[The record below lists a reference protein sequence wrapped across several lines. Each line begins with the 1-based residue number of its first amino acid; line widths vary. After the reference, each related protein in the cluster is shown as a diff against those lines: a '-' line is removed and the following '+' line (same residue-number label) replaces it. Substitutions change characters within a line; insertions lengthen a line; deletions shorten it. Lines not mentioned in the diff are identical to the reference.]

1 MQDGNALTA
10 SLDVAADDEKVA
22 GSRDKGDEKTAGSRE
37 KGLNRV
43 LQILEFLHVTQRA
56 IGIGDLAKGVNAP
69 RSTTYTLVRSL
80 VDAGLLEMAGDGNR
94 VYFGKKLYLYG
105 MDYVRGNDLLR
116 RGRQEVDN
124 LSRETGETS
133 ELCMLQSGRYTIVHS
148 SPGTRPFRISSATG
162 LQIPLPWTASGRL
175 LLAGFERPAIE
186 DMVSEDDLVLP
197 DGRILLLDDFIA
209 DIAVAET
216 TGYCVTSGL
225 VDAYTK
231 CLAAPVFSA
240 GGKVEATM
248 CLVVPIDTSVEK
260 TDGLIALLRERA
272 ARLSIAG

>member
-1 MQDGNALTA
+1 MQDGNALA
-10 SLDVAADDEKVA
+10 LSAGEKI
-22 GSRDKGDEKTAGSRE
+22 SGSRE

-43 LQILEFLHVTQRA
+43 LEILEFLHTTQRA

-80 VDAGLLEMAGDGNR
+80 VDAGLLEMEGDGNR

-133 ELCMLQSGRYTIVHS
+133 ELCMLQSGRYTIVHA

-175 LLAGFERPAIE
+175 LLAGLEKAEIE
-186 DMVSEDDLVLP
+186 GMVSDDDLVLP
-197 DGRILLLDDFIA
+197 DGRKLRLDDFVA
-209 DIAVAET
+209 DIAKAQV

-240 GGKVEATM
+240 PGKVEATM
-248 CLVVPIDTSVEK
+248 CLVVPIDTSEGR
-260 TDGLIALLRERA
+260 TGELIGLLRDRA
-272 ARLSIAG
+272 AKLSIAG

>member
-1 MQDGNALTA
+1 MQDTNTLAVSAG
-10 SLDVAADDEKVA
+10 EKI
-22 GSRDKGDEKTAGSRE
+22 SGSRE

-43 LQILEFLHVTQRA
+43 LEILEFLHTTQRA

-80 VDAGLLEMAGDGNR
+80 VDAGLLEMEGDGNR

-105 MDYVRGNDLLR
+105 MDYVRGNDLMR

-124 LSRETGETS
+124 VSRETGETS
-133 ELCMLQSGRYTIVHS
+133 ELCMLQSGRYTIVHA

-175 LLAGFERPAIE
+175 LLAGLDRAAIE
-186 DMVSEDDLVLP
+186 AMVSDDDLVLP
-197 DGRILLLDDFIA
+197 DGRKLKLDDFVA
-209 DIAVAET
+209 DIAKARV

-231 CLAAPVFSA
+231 CLAVPVFSA
-240 GGKVEATM
+240 PGKVEATM
-248 CLVVPIDTSVEK
+248 CLVVPIDT
-260 TDGLIALLRERA
+260 TDERTASLIGLLRERA

>member
-1 MQDGNALTA
+1 MQDGSALA
-10 SLDVAADDEKVA
+10 VSA
-22 GSRDKGDEKTAGSRE
+22 DEKTSGSRE

-43 LQILEFLHVTQRA
+43 LEILEFLHTTQRA

-80 VDAGLLEMAGDGNR
+80 VDAGLLETAGDGNR

-175 LLAGFERPAIE
+175 LLAGFEQARIE
-186 DMVSEDDLVLP
+186 DMVSEDDLILP
-197 DGRILLLDDFIA
+197 DGRRLLLSDFIA
-209 DIAVAET
+209 DIEKAEA

-231 CLAAPVFSA
+231 CLAAPVLS
-240 GGKVEATM
+240 GPGKVEATM
-248 CLVVPIDTSVEK
+248 CLVVPIDTSEER
-260 TDGLIALLRERA
+260 TSSLIGLLRDRA

>member
-1 MQDGNALTA
+1 MQDGNDITDRVDIGPAE
-10 SLDVAADDEKVA
+10 DKV
-22 GSRDKGDEKTAGSRE
+22 SGSRE

-43 LQILEFLHVTQRA
+43 LEILEFLHTTQRA

-116 RGRQEVDN
+116 RGRQEVDE

-175 LLAGFERPAIE
+175 LLAGLDRATIE
-186 DMVSEDDLVLP
+186 GMVSEDDLVLP
-197 DGRILLLDDFIA
+197 DGRKLELDGFIA
-209 DIAVAET
+209 DIATARS

-240 GGKVEATM
+240 PGKVEATM
-248 CLVVPIDTSVEK
+248 CLVVPIDTSKDK
-260 TDGLIALLRERA
+260 TDDLMTLLRQRA
-272 ARLSIAG
+272 ARLSMGA

>member
-1 MQDGNALTA
+1 MQDGNALA
-10 SLDVAADDEKVA
+10 VSA
-22 GSRDKGDEKTAGSRE
+22 DEKTTASRE

-43 LQILEFLHVTQRA
+43 LEILDFLHTTQRA

-116 RGRQEVDN
+116 RGRQEVDH

-175 LLAGFERPAIE
+175 LLAGFEQARIQ
-186 DMVSEDDLVLP
+186 DMVSEDDLILP
-197 DGRILLLDDFIA
+197 DGRRLLLNDFVA
-209 DIAVAET
+209 DIAKAEA

-231 CLAAPVFSA
+231 CLAAPVFS
-240 GGKVEATM
+240 GPGKVEATM
-248 CLVVPIDTSVEK
+248 CLVVPIDTSEER
-260 TDGLIALLRERA
+260 TGSLIGLLRDRA
-272 ARLSIAG
+272 GRLSIGG

>member
-1 MQDGNALTA
+1 MQDGNALA
-10 SLDVAADDEKVA
+10 VSA
-22 GSRDKGDEKTAGSRE
+22 DEKTTASRE

-43 LQILEFLHVTQRA
+43 LEILDFLHTTQRA

-175 LLAGFERPAIE
+175 LLARSCFKTWKP
-186 DMVSEDDLVLP
+186 LP
-197 DGRILLLDDFIA
+197 PRNWISRISTRGCSRRIPSSAAATASALP
-209 DIAVAET
+209 T
-216 TGYCVTSGL
+216 TLALGISPTASTSRSM
-225 VDAYTK
+225 T
-231 CLAAPVFSA
+231 A
-240 GGKVEATM
+240 GESSTM
-248 CLVVPIDTSVEK
+248 
-260 TDGLIALLRERA
+260 
-272 ARLSIAG
+272 

>member
-1 MQDGNALTA
+1 MQDGHDITDRVDIGPAE
-10 SLDVAADDEKVA
+10 DKV
-22 GSRDKGDEKTAGSRE
+22 SGSRE

-43 LQILEFLHVTQRA
+43 LEILEFLHTTQRA

-116 RGRQEVDN
+116 RGRQEVDE

-175 LLAGFERPAIE
+175 LLAGLDRATIE
-186 DMVSEDDLVLP
+186 GMVSEDDLVLP
-197 DGRILLLDDFIA
+197 DGRKLELDGFIA
-209 DIAVAET
+209 DIATARS

-240 GGKVEATM
+240 PGKVEATM
-248 CLVVPIDTSVEK
+248 CLVVPIDTSKDK
-260 TDGLIALLRERA
+260 TDDLMTLLRQRA
-272 ARLSIAG
+272 ARLSMGA

>member
-1 MQDGNALTA
+1 MQDGIGVTDRPDIGPAE
-10 SLDVAADDEKVA
+10 DKV
-22 GSRDKGDEKTAGSRE
+22 SGSRE

-43 LQILEFLHVTQRA
+43 LEIFEFLHTTQRA

-116 RGRQEVDN
+116 RGRQEVDD
-124 LSRETGETS
+124 LSRQTGETS

-175 LLAGFERPAIE
+175 LLAGLERADIE
-186 DMVSEDDLVLP
+186 DMVSEEDLVLP
-197 DGRILLLDDFIA
+197 DGRRLKLDDFIG
-209 DIAVAET
+209 DIATARS

-240 GGKVEATM
+240 PGKVEATM
-248 CLVVPIDTSVEK
+248 CLVVPIDTSREK
-260 TDGLIALLRERA
+260 TDELLVLLRQRA
-272 ARLSIAG
+272 ARLSIAA

>member
-1 MQDGNALTA
+1 MQDGN
-10 SLDVAADDEKVA
+10 DVTDQPVLGPAAD
-22 GSRDKGDEKTAGSRE
+22 KTSGSRE

-43 LQILEFLHVTQRA
+43 LEILEFLHVTQRA

-80 VDAGLLEMAGDGNR
+80 VDAGLLEMEGGGNR

-175 LLAGFERPAIE
+175 LLAGLERATIQ
-186 DMVSEDDLVLP
+186 DMVSEDDLLLP
-197 DGRILLLDDFIA
+197 DGRRLQLDDFIA
-209 DIAVAET
+209 DIATART

-240 GGKVEATM
+240 AGKVEATM
-248 CLVVPIDTSVEK
+248 CLVVPIDTAKDK
-260 TDGLIALLRERA
+260 TDELIALLRERA
-272 ARLSIAG
+272 ARLSIPG

>member
-1 MQDGNALTA
+1 MQDGKALAEWQAA
-10 SLDVAADDEKVA
+10 SSDEERPA
-22 GSRDKGDEKTAGSRE
+22 NSRE

-43 LQILEFLHVTQRA
+43 LHILDFLHANQRA
-56 IGIGDLAKGVNAP
+56 IGIGELAKGLNAP
-69 RSTTYTLVRSL
+69 RSTTYTLVREL
-80 VDAGLLEMAGDGNR
+80 VEAGLLEMAGDGNR

-105 MDYVRGNDLLR
+105 MAYMRGNDLLR
-116 RGRQEVDN
+116 RGRQEVDA

-175 LLAGFERPAIE
+175 LLAGLERSRIE
-186 DMVSEDDLVLP
+186 AMISEDDLILP
-197 DGRILLLDDFIA
+197 DGRKIELDDFID
-209 DIAVAET
+209 DIAKARA

-240 GGKVEATM
+240 PGKVEATM
-248 CLVVPIDTSVEK
+248 CLVVPIDTSQERTSDLV
-260 TDGLIALLRERA
+260 ALLRERA
-272 ARLSIAG
+272 ARLSIS

>member
-1 MQDGNALTA
+1 MQESDTLTGW
-10 SLDVAADDEKVA
+10 SSEGA
-22 GSRDKGDEKTAGSRE
+22 GEERPAGSRE

-43 LQILEFLHVTQRA
+43 LNMLEFLHANQRA
-56 IGIGDLAKGVNAP
+56 IGIGELAKGLNAP
-69 RSTTYTLVRSL
+69 RSTTYTLVREL
-80 VDAGLLEMAGDGNR
+80 VEAGLLEMGGDGNR

-105 MDYVRGNDLLR
+105 MAYKRGNDLLR
-116 RGRQEVDN
+116 RGRQEVDT

-175 LLAGFERPAIE
+175 LLAGLERNRIE
-186 DMVSEDDLVLP
+186 AMISEADLVLP
-197 DGRILLLDDFIA
+197 DGRKIELDDFID
-209 DIAVAET
+209 DIARARV

-240 GGKVEATM
+240 PGKVEATM
-248 CLVVPIDTSVEK
+248 CLVVPIDTSEERTGELLTV
-260 TDGLIALLRERA
+260 LRERA
-272 ARLSIAG
+272 ARLSIS

>member
-1 MQDGNALTA
+1 MQDGNASALSA
-10 SLDVAADDEKVA
+10 GEKI
-22 GSRDKGDEKTAGSRE
+22 SGSRE

-43 LQILEFLHVTQRA
+43 LEILEFLHTTQRA
-56 IGIGDLAKGVNAP
+56 IGIGDLAKGVHAP

-80 VDAGLLEMAGDGNR
+80 VDAGLLEMEGDGNR

-133 ELCMLQSGRYTIVHS
+133 ELCMLQSGRYTIVHA

-175 LLAGFERPAIE
+175 LLAGLEKAEIE
-186 DMVSEDDLVLP
+186 GMVSDDDLVLP
-197 DGRILLLDDFIA
+197 DGRKLRLDDFVA
-209 DIAVAET
+209 DIAKARI
-216 TGYCVTSGL
+216 TGYCV
-225 VDAYTK
+225 
-231 CLAAPVFSA
+231 
-240 GGKVEATM
+240 
-248 CLVVPIDTSVEK
+248 
-260 TDGLIALLRERA
+260 
-272 ARLSIAG
+272 

>member
-1 MQDGNALTA
+1 MQDGNAPA
-10 SLDVAADDEKVA
+10 VSADEKI
-22 GSRDKGDEKTAGSRE
+22 SGSRE

-43 LQILEFLHVTQRA
+43 LEILEFLHTTQRA
-56 IGIGDLAKGVNAP
+56 TGIGDLAKGVNAP

-175 LLAGFERPAIE
+175 LLAGLDRATIE
-186 DMVSEDDLVLP
+186 GMVSEDDLVLP
-197 DGRILLLDDFIA
+197 DGRKLELDGFIA
-209 DIAVAET
+209 DIATARS
-216 TGYCVTSGL
+216 TGHCVTSGL

-240 GGKVEATM
+240 PGKVEATM
-248 CLVVPIDTSVEK
+248 CLVVPIDTSKDK
-260 TDGLIALLRERA
+260 TDDLMTLLRQRA
-272 ARLSIAG
+272 ARLSMGA

>member
-1 MQDGNALTA
+1 MQESETLTGWPSDG
-10 SLDVAADDEKVA
+10 ADEE
-22 GSRDKGDEKTAGSRE
+22 RPAGSRE
-37 KGLNRV
+37 KGLNRA
-43 LQILEFLHVTQRA
+43 LNILEFLHANQRA
-56 IGIGDLAKGVNAP
+56 IGIGDLAKGLNAP
-69 RSTTYTLVRSL
+69 RSTTYTLVREL
-80 VDAGLLEMAGDGNR
+80 VEAGLLEMAGDGNR

-105 MDYVRGNDLLR
+105 MAYMRGNDLLR
-116 RGRQEVDN
+116 RGRQEVDT

-175 LLAGFERPAIE
+175 LLAGLDRGGIE
-186 DMVSEDDLVLP
+186 AMVTRDDLVLP
-197 DGRILLLDDFIA
+197 DGRKLELDDFID
-209 DIAVAET
+209 DIARARI

-240 GGKVEATM
+240 PGKVEATM
-248 CLVVPIDTSVEK
+248 CLVVPIDTSEER
-260 TDGLIALLRERA
+260 TGELLALLRERA
-272 ARLSIAG
+272 ARLSIS

>member
-1 MQDGNALTA
+1 MQDSETVSAWPSEGA
-10 SLDVAADDEKVA
+10 
-22 GSRDKGDEKTAGSRE
+22 GDERPAGSRE

-43 LQILEFLHVTQRA
+43 LNILEFLHANQRA
-56 IGIGDLAKGVNAP
+56 IGIGELAKGLNAP
-69 RSTTYTLVRSL
+69 RSTTYTLVREL
-80 VDAGLLEMAGDGNR
+80 VEAGLLELAGDGNR

-105 MDYVRGNDLLR
+105 MAYMRGNDLLR
-116 RGRQEVDN
+116 RGRREVDT

-175 LLAGFERPAIE
+175 LLAGLDRSRIE
-186 DMVSEDDLVLP
+186 AMVTQDDLVLP
-197 DGRILLLDDFIA
+197 DGRKLELDDFID
-209 DIAVAET
+209 DIGKARV

-240 GGKVEATM
+240 PGKVEATM
-248 CLVVPIDTSVEK
+248 CLVVPIDTSEERTGELLAV
-260 TDGLIALLRERA
+260 LRERA
-272 ARLSIAG
+272 ARLSIS

>member
-1 MQDGNALTA
+1 MQDGEALTEWHAA
-10 SLDVAADDEKVA
+10 SSDEGRPA
-22 GSRDKGDEKTAGSRE
+22 NSRE
-37 KGLNRV
+37 KGLNRA
-43 LQILEFLHVTQRA
+43 LHILEFLHATQRA
-56 IGIGDLAKGVNAP
+56 IGIGELAKGLNAP
-69 RSTTYTLVRSL
+69 RSTTYTLVREL
-80 VDAGLLEMAGDGNR
+80 VGAGLLEMAGDGNR

-105 MDYVRGNDLLR
+105 MAYMRGNDLLR
-116 RGRQEVDN
+116 RGRQEVDT

-175 LLAGFERPAIE
+175 LLAGLDRNRIKAMI
-186 DMVSEDDLVLP
+186 SQDDLVLP
-197 DGRILLLDDFIA
+197 DGRKIELDDFID
-209 DIAVAET
+209 DIAKARV

-240 GGKVEATM
+240 PGKIEATM
-248 CLVVPIDTSVEK
+248 CLVVPIDTSEERTGELV
-260 TDGLIALLRERA
+260 ALLRDRA
-272 ARLSIAG
+272 ARLSIP

>member
-1 MQDGNALTA
+1 MQDGNTLAA
-10 SLDVAADDEKVA
+10 RLDIGPDEDRI
-22 GSRDKGDEKTAGSRE
+22 SGSRE

-43 LQILEFLHVTQRA
+43 LHILEFLHTTQRA
-56 IGIGDLAKGVNAP
+56 VGIGDLAKGVNAP
-69 RSTTYTLVRSL
+69 RSTTYTLVREL

-175 LLAGFERPAIE
+175 LLAGFERTAIE

-197 DGRILLLDDFIA
+197 DGRRLRLDDFIA
-209 DIAVAET
+209 DIATAKA
-216 TGYCVTSGL
+216 TGHCITSGL

-240 GGKVEATM
+240 PGKVEATM
-248 CLVVPIDTSVEK
+248 CLVVPIDTSEAK
-260 TDGLIALLRERA
+260 TGELIALLRSRA
-272 ARLSIAG
+272 ARLSIPG

>member
-1 MQDGNALTA
+1 MQDGEALTEWQA
-10 SLDVAADDEKVA
+10 A
-22 GSRDKGDEKTAGSRE
+22 GSDEERPANSRE
-37 KGLNRV
+37 KGLNRA
-43 LQILEFLHVTQRA
+43 LHILEFLHATQRA
-56 IGIGDLAKGVNAP
+56 IGIGELAKGLNAP
-69 RSTTYTLVRSL
+69 RSTTYTLVREL
-80 VDAGLLEMAGDGNR
+80 VGAGLLEMAGDGNR

-105 MDYVRGNDLLR
+105 MAYMRGNDLLR
-116 RGRQEVDN
+116 RGRQEVDT

-175 LLAGFERPAIE
+175 LLAGLERSRIE
-186 DMVSEDDLVLP
+186 AMISRDDLVLP
-197 DGRILLLDDFIA
+197 DGRKIELDDFID
-209 DIAVAET
+209 DIAKARV

-240 GGKVEATM
+240 PGKIEATM
-248 CLVVPIDTSVEK
+248 CLVVPIDTSEDRTGELV
-260 TDGLIALLRERA
+260 ALLRDRA
-272 ARLSIAG
+272 ARLSIS

>member
-1 MQDGNALTA
+1 MQDGEALTEWQA
-10 SLDVAADDEKVA
+10 A
-22 GSRDKGDEKTAGSRE
+22 GSDEERPANSRE
-37 KGLNRV
+37 KGLNRA
-43 LQILEFLHVTQRA
+43 LHILEFLHATQRA
-56 IGIGDLAKGVNAP
+56 IGIGELAKGLNAP
-69 RSTTYTLVRSL
+69 RSTTYTLVREL
-80 VDAGLLEMAGDGNR
+80 VGAGLLEMAGDGNR

-105 MDYVRGNDLLR
+105 MAYMRGNDLLR
-116 RGRQEVDN
+116 RGRQEVDT

-175 LLAGFERPAIE
+175 LLAGLERSRIE
-186 DMVSEDDLVLP
+186 AMISQDDLVLP
-197 DGRILLLDDFIA
+197 DGRKIELDDFID
-209 DIAVAET
+209 DIAKARV

-240 GGKVEATM
+240 PGKIEATM
-248 CLVVPIDTSVEK
+248 CLVVPIDTSEDRTGELV
-260 TDGLIALLRERA
+260 ALLRDR
-272 ARLSIAG
+272 

>member
-1 MQDGNALTA
+1 MQDGSVLAA
-10 SLDVAADDEKVA
+10 SADEKA
-22 GSRDKGDEKTAGSRE
+22 PGSSE

-43 LQILEFLHVTQRA
+43 LEILEFLHTTQRA

-116 RGRQEVDN
+116 RGRQEVEH

-133 ELCMLQSGRYTIVHS
+133 ELCMLQSGRYTIVHA

-162 LQIPLPWTASGRL
+162 LQLPLPWPASGRL
-175 LLAGFERPAIE
+175 LLAGREQARSEAMI
-186 DMVSEDDLVLP
+186 SEDDLMLP
-197 DGRILLLDDFIA
+197 DGRRLRLD
-209 DIAVAET
+209 
-216 TGYCVTSGL
+216 
-225 VDAYTK
+225 
-231 CLAAPVFSA
+231 
-240 GGKVEATM
+240 
-248 CLVVPIDTSVEK
+248 
-260 TDGLIALLRERA
+260 
-272 ARLSIAG
+272 

>member
-1 MQDGNALTA
+1 MQDGETLNGWPTEGT
-10 SLDVAADDEKVA
+10 DEE
-22 GSRDKGDEKTAGSRE
+22 RPAGSRE

-43 LQILEFLHVTQRA
+43 LNMLEFLHANQRA
-56 IGIGDLAKGVNAP
+56 IGIGELAKGLNAP
-69 RSTTYTLVRSL
+69 RSTTYTLVREL
-80 VDAGLLEMAGDGNR
+80 VEAGLLEMAGDGNR

-105 MDYVRGNDLLR
+105 MAYMRGNDLLR
-116 RGRQEVDN
+116 RGRQEVDT

-148 SPGTRPFRISSATG
+148 SPGNRPFRISSATG

-175 LLAGFERPAIE
+175 LLAGLDRGRIE
-186 DMVSEDDLVLP
+186 AMVTQDDLVLP
-197 DGRILLLDDFIA
+197 DGRKIALDDFID
-209 DIAVAET
+209 DIGKARV

-240 GGKVEATM
+240 PGKVEATM
-248 CLVVPIDTSVEK
+248 CLVVPIDTSEDRTGELLTV
-260 TDGLIALLRERA
+260 LRERA
-272 ARLSIAG
+272 ARLSIS

>member
-1 MQDGNALTA
+1 MQDGNGVTDR
-10 SLDVAADDEKVA
+10 LDIVAVE
-22 GSRDKGDEKTAGSRE
+22 DKPSGSRE

-43 LQILEFLHVTQRA
+43 LEILEFLHTTQRA
-56 IGIGDLAKGVNAP
+56 IGIGDLAKGLNAP

-175 LLAGFERPAIE
+175 LLAGSDRADIE
-186 DMVSEDDLVLP
+186 GMVSEDDLVLP
-197 DGRILLLDDFIA
+197 DGRRLKLDDFIA
-209 DIAVAET
+209 DIATARS

-231 CLAAPVFSA
+231 CLAAPVFSVA
-240 GGKVEATM
+240 GKVEATM
-248 CLVVPIDTSVEK
+248 CLVVPIDTSKEK
-260 TDGLIALLRERA
+260 TGELITLLRERA
-272 ARLSIAG
+272 RKLSIAG

>member
-1 MQDGNALTA
+1 MQDGNALA
-10 SLDVAADDEKVA
+10 ARLDTGPD
-22 GSRDKGDEKTAGSRE
+22 GDRLSGSRE

-43 LQILEFLHVTQRA
+43 LHILEFLHTTQRA
-56 IGIGDLAKGVNAP
+56 VGIGDLAKGVNAP
-69 RSTTYTLVRSL
+69 RSTTYTLVREL

-175 LLAGFERPAIE
+175 LLAGFERAAIE

-197 DGRILLLDDFIA
+197 DGRRLRLDDFIA
-209 DIAVAET
+209 DIATAKA
-216 TGYCVTSGL
+216 TGHCITSGL

-240 GGKVEATM
+240 PGKVEATM
-248 CLVVPIDTSVEK
+248 CLVVPIDTSEAK
-260 TDGLIALLRERA
+260 TGELIALLRRRA
-272 ARLSIAG
+272 ASLSIS

>member
-1 MQDGNALTA
+1 MQDSETVSAWPSEG
-10 SLDVAADDEKVA
+10 VGEE
-22 GSRDKGDEKTAGSRE
+22 RPAGSRE

-43 LQILEFLHVTQRA
+43 LNILEFLHANQRA
-56 IGIGDLAKGVNAP
+56 IGIGELAKGLNAP
-69 RSTTYTLVRSL
+69 RSTTYTLVREL
-80 VDAGLLEMAGDGNR
+80 VEAGLLEMAGDGNR

-105 MDYVRGNDLLR
+105 MAYMRGNDLLR
-116 RGRQEVDN
+116 RGRQEVDT

-175 LLAGFERPAIE
+175 LLAGLDRGRIE
-186 DMVSEDDLVLP
+186 AMVTQDDLVLP
-197 DGRILLLDDFIA
+197 DGRKLELDDFID
-209 DIAVAET
+209 DIAKARV

-240 GGKVEATM
+240 PGKVEATM
-248 CLVVPIDTSVEK
+248 CLVVPIDTSEERTGELLTV
-260 TDGLIALLRERA
+260 LRERA
-272 ARLSIAG
+272 ARLSIS

>member
-1 MQDGNALTA
+1 MQDGNGLAVRPDA
-10 SLDVAADDEKVA
+10 GPDED
-22 GSRDKGDEKTAGSRE
+22 RIAGSRE

-43 LQILEFLHVTQRA
+43 LHILEFLHANQRA
-56 IGIGDLAKGVNAP
+56 IGIGD
-69 RSTTYTLVRSL
+69 
-80 VDAGLLEMAGDGNR
+80 
-94 VYFGKKLYLYG
+94 LYG

-133 ELCMLQSGRYTIVHS
+133 ELCMLQNGRYTIVHS

-175 LLAGFERPAIE
+175 LLAGFERAVIE

-197 DGRILLLDDFIA
+197 DGRRLLLDDFIE
-209 DIAVAET
+209 DIATAGAA
-216 TGYCVTSGL
+216 GYCVTSGL

-240 GGKVEATM
+240 AGKVEATI
-248 CLVVPIDTSVEK
+248 CLVVPIDTSEEK
-260 TDGLIALLRERA
+260 TGDLIALLRERA
-272 ARLSIAG
+272 ARLSITG

>member
-1 MQDGNALTA
+1 MQDGNAPA
-10 SLDVAADDEKVA
+10 ISA
-22 GSRDKGDEKTAGSRE
+22 DEKTTASRE

-43 LQILEFLHVTQRA
+43 LEILEFLHTTQRA

-116 RGRQEVDN
+116 RGRQEVDH

-148 SPGTRPFRISSATG
+148 SPGTRPFRISS
-162 LQIPLPWTASGRL
+162 
-175 LLAGFERPAIE
+175 
-186 DMVSEDDLVLP
+186 
-197 DGRILLLDDFIA
+197 
-209 DIAVAET
+209 
-216 TGYCVTSGL
+216 
-225 VDAYTK
+225 
-231 CLAAPVFSA
+231 
-240 GGKVEATM
+240 
-248 CLVVPIDTSVEK
+248 
-260 TDGLIALLRERA
+260 
-272 ARLSIAG
+272 

>member
-1 MQDGNALTA
+1 MQDGNALA
-10 SLDVAADDEKVA
+10 VSA
-22 GSRDKGDEKTAGSRE
+22 DEKTTASRE

-43 LQILEFLHVTQRA
+43 LEILDFLHTTQRA

-116 RGRQEVDN
+116 RGRQEVDH
-124 LSRETGETS
+124 LSRETS

-175 LLAGFERPAIE
+175 LLAGLERAEIE
-186 DMVSEDDLVLP
+186 AMVSDDDLVLP
-197 DGRILLLDDFIA
+197 DGRKLELDDFIT
-209 DIAVAET
+209 DIAKAGV

-240 GGKVEATM
+240 PGKVEATM
-248 CLVVPIDTSVEK
+248 CLVVPIDTSEER
-260 TDGLIALLRERA
+260 TGSLIGLLRDRA
-272 ARLSIAG
+272 GRLSIGG

>member
-1 MQDGNALTA
+1 MQDGNALA
-10 SLDVAADDEKVA
+10 VSA
-22 GSRDKGDEKTAGSRE
+22 DEKTTASRE

-43 LQILEFLHVTQRA
+43 LEILDFLHTTQRA

-105 MDYVRGNDLLR
+105 MAYMRGNDLLR
-116 RGRQEVDN
+116 RGRQEVDT

-133 ELCMLQSGRYTIVHS
+133 ELCMLQSGRYTIIHS

-175 LLAGFERPAIE
+175 LLAGLDRSRIE
-186 DMVSEDDLVLP
+186 AMVTEEDLVLP
-197 DGRILLLDDFIA
+197 DGRKIELDDFID
-209 DIAVAET
+209 DIARARV

-240 GGKVEATM
+240 PGKVEATI
-248 CLVVPIDTSVEK
+248 CLVVPIDTSETRTGELV
-260 TDGLIALLRERA
+260 ALLRERA
-272 ARLSIAG
+272 ARLSIS

>member
-1 MQDGNALTA
+1 MQDGNALA
-10 SLDVAADDEKVA
+10 ARLDTGPDED
-22 GSRDKGDEKTAGSRE
+22 RTAGSRE

-43 LQILEFLHVTQRA
+43 LHILEFLHTTQRA
-56 IGIGDLAKGVNAP
+56 VGIGDLAKGVNAP
-69 RSTTYTLVRSL
+69 RSTTYTLVREL

-175 LLAGFERPAIE
+175 LLAGFERAAIE

-197 DGRILLLDDFIA
+197 DGRRLRLDDFIA
-209 DIAVAET
+209 DIATAKA
-216 TGYCVTSGL
+216 TGHCITSGL

-240 GGKVEATM
+240 PGKVEATM
-248 CLVVPIDTSVEK
+248 CLVVPIDTSEAK
-260 TDGLIALLRERA
+260 TGELIALLRSRA
-272 ARLSIAG
+272 ARLSIPG

>member
-1 MQDGNALTA
+1 MQESEMLTGWP
-10 SLDVAADDEKVA
+10 SE
-22 GSRDKGDEKTAGSRE
+22 GTGEERPAGSRE

-43 LQILEFLHVTQRA
+43 LNILEFLHANQRA
-56 IGIGDLAKGVNAP
+56 IGIGELAKGLNAP
-69 RSTTYTLVRSL
+69 RSTTYTLVREL
-80 VDAGLLEMAGDGNR
+80 VEAGLLEMAGDGNR

-105 MDYVRGNDLLR
+105 MAYMRGNDLLR
-116 RGRQEVDN
+116 RGRQEVDT

-133 ELCMLQSGRYTIVHS
+133 ELCMLQSGRYTIIHS

-175 LLAGFERPAIE
+175 LLAGLDRSRIE
-186 DMVSEDDLVLP
+186 AMVTEEDLVLP
-197 DGRILLLDDFIA
+197 DGRKIEIDDFID
-209 DIAVAET
+209 DIARARV

-240 GGKVEATM
+240 PGKVEATM
-248 CLVVPIDTSVEK
+248 CLVVPIDTSEARTGELV
-260 TDGLIALLRERA
+260 ALLRERA
-272 ARLSIAG
+272 ARLSIS